1 MIVTHLIIQL
11 TNPCLSE
18 SSISMKLRDL
28 ISDGIRNLLE
38 DLTTNPEITVPNY
51 LNEMRKFLNQF
62 EMDHILGVH
71 LTSLLQLNSCH
82 PQEAVAQQ
90 LSWHTENMIQSN
102 VSILGMAVEICY
114 NCEKLLSHLLT
125 LISEPSFTGWKYG
138 LGLLNLIISL
148 EPDFKTIVKSN
159 RN

>member
-1 MIVTHLIIQL
+1 MILPHPIIKL
-11 TNPCLSE
+11 TSLFLTE
-18 SSISMKLRDL
+18 SSISMKLRDI

-51 LNEMRKFLNQF
+51 LNEMRKFLNQS

-71 LTSLLQLNSCH
+71 LTSLLQLNACH

-114 NCEKLLSHLLT
+114 NCEKLLIHLLT
-125 LISEPSFTGWKYG
+125 LISEPSFNGWKYG

-159 RN
+159 TN